1 MLLSGPILGEKVR
14 PLTWIAIATAFTGVL
29 VALQT
34 GLLNLGWPA
43 LLPLG
48 TAFGMSTLVI
58 CNRASAGK
66 DSVLSMQFFMTAGA
80 ALLLVPASFIAAET
94 GIAVLALEW
103 PSWNVLARCVAIT
116 VTGTLGHALVY
127 FGTTRAGAAHVAP
140 ATYVQLITASLL
152 GWALFGNIPEPVTML
167 GAAIIVAAGLILW
180 WDGRVLASMRQR

>member
-1 MLLSGPILGEKVR
+1 
-14 PLTWIAIATAFTGVL
+14 
-29 VALQT
+29 
-34 GLLNLGWPA
+34 
-43 LLPLG
+43 
-48 TAFGMSTLVI
+48 MSTLVI

-66 DSVLSMQFFMTAGA
+66 GSVLSMQFFMTAGA
-80 ALLLVPASFIAAET
+80 ALLLVPASFIAGET
-94 GIAVLALEW
+94 GIAMLALEW
-103 PSWNVLARCVAIT
+103 HSWNVLARCVAIT

-167 GAAIIVAAGLILW
+167 GAAIIVAAGMILW